1 MKFKI
6 AVATLA
12 ILASG
17 ALSARAEQVK
27 YGWIGGVNEELF
39 QGYVVRDGLRQLG
52 YDVEEQPEQVQVTLA
67 YTAVASGDLQF
78 YPAFWTPLHD
88 AFWKGAGGAEKLM
101 PVGTL
106 VHGDIQGYLID
117 KKTADATG
125 IKYLEDLKDPEKAK
139 LFDIDGNGKADLFG
153 CDPGWGCERMIEHH
167 LDAYGLRDTVEHKQ
181 GGYFAIMAE
190 AIERIKEGKPTLY
203 YTWIPGWIAGVL
215 VPGKD
220 VTWLNVK
227 STSLPDGQTGS
238 TEIEGLGNLGFPIND
253 TKVMAN
259 AEWLKANPSAKKFL
273 EELSIPVQDVTAEN
287 KSIYEGEKN
296 PDQIAKHATDWIAA
310 HKTEWDKWIADAK
323 AAK

>member
-6 AVATLA
+6 AVATIA
-12 ILASG
+12 IVAS
-17 ALSARAEQVK
+17 ATLSAGAEQVK
-27 YGWIGGVNEELF
+27 YGWLGGVNEELF
-39 QGYVVRDGLRQLG
+39 QGYVVRDGLRELG
-52 YDVEEQPEQVQVTLA
+52 YDVEEQPEQVQVPLA
-67 YTAVASGDLQF
+67 HTAVAAGDLQY
-78 YPAFWTPLHD
+78 YPAHWAPMHK
-88 AFWKGAGGAEKLM
+88 AFWEGAGGDEKLM
-101 PVGTL
+101 TVGTL

-167 LDAYGLRDTVEHKQ
+167 LDAYGLRATVEHKQ
-181 GGYFAIMAE
+181 GSYFAIMAD

-203 YTWIPGWIAGVL
+203 YTWVPGWISGVL

-238 TEIEGLGNLGFPIND
+238 TEIEGLGNLGFPVND
-253 TKVMAN
+253 TKVIAN
-259 AEWLKANPSAKKFL
+259 TAWLKANPSAKNFL
-273 EELSIPVQDVTAEN
+273 EEVTIPVDDVSAEN
-287 KSIYEGEKN
+287 KMIYDGEKS

-310 HKTEWDKWIADAK
+310 HKTQWNKWIADAK